1 MLDAH
6 IPLIFNNIA
15 TEKEESRR
23 VDRCLAFRQKNP
35 NQNKTQ
41 QTTPKHSKTHQG
53 GMIHYVNSSGVST
66 TDLVEQWFSDM
77 AQVVESVSRIALCQ
91 FSTGQF

>member
-6 IPLIFNNIA
+6 IPLVFNNIA

-23 VDRCLAFRQKNP
+23 VDRCLAFRQNKAK
-35 NQNKTQ
+35 QNTTNHPKTQ
-41 QTTPKHSKTHQG
+41 Q
-53 GMIHYVNSSGVST
+53 NSPGRDDSLCQLLRVST
-66 TDLVEQWFSDM
+66 TDLAGQWLSDM

-91 FSTGQF
+91 FSTGHF